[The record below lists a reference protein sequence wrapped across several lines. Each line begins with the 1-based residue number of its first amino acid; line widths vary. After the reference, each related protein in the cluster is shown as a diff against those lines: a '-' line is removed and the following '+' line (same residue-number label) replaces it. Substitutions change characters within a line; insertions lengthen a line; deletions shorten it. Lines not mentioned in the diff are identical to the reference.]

1 MNALILRRAAATAL
15 HTAAATSTASRPAAA
30 VIALRRRAFSD
41 AAGGDMG
48 GDGSG
53 NITYSGG
60 QATQG
65 QGGFYG
71 AGGARRVTQ

>member
-1 MNALILRRAAATAL
+1 MVSALQLSLLRRALAPM
-15 HTAAATSTASRPAAA
+15 AAARRAPAAA
-30 VIALRRRAFSD
+30 ALALRRAAFSD
-41 AAGGDMG
+41 AAGGGDM
-48 GDGSG
+48 GDGSS